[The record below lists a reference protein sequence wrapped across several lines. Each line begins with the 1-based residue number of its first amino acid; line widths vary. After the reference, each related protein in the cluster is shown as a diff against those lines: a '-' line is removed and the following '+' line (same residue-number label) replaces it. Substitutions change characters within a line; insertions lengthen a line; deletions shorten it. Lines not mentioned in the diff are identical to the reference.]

1 MIYMVTA
8 MYAEAHAIIT
18 HFRLKKDLSHI
29 RFQVFDNREADIR
42 LMVTG
47 TGGISAAVAIAD
59 ICREVKAGDF
69 LINVGT
75 CAVMQ
80 EEAGAEKEND
90 RAVKGETD
98 DGGRSFDRR
107 EGTGRPGDIF
117 LCNKIREEVTGRT
130 FYPDILYRHG
140 FAEAQILTGAALY
153 TKNKREDGFWLYDM
167 EAAAVYQ
174 AGLYFFGPHRMSFLK
189 VVSDD
194 GNTKEVTDR
203 QVRELIERNV
213 ERIAEYVNLLKEAGR
228 KEQEGPGLSVHKP
241 DEETELLC
249 RDMHCSK
256 TMAAA
261 LRQCIYYG
269 ILSGRD
275 IAKLRKEMY
284 REGVLPCRDKRE
296 GKLCLEEFKRRIL

>member
-1 MIYMVTA
+1 MVYIVTA
-8 MYAEAHAIIT
+8 MYDEAHAVIT
-18 HFRLKKDLSHI
+18 RFHLKKDVSHV
-29 RFQVFDNREADIR
+29 RFQVFDNQEADIR
-42 LMVTG
+42 LVVA
-47 TGGISAAVAIAD
+47 GIGAIPAAVAIAD
-59 ICREVKAGDF
+59 TCREAKAGDF
-69 LINVGT
+69 LVNVGI
-75 CAVMQ
+75 CAGIGKDM
-80 EEAGAEKEND
+80 ASEKE
-90 RAVKGETD
+90 RICMPGET
-98 DGGRSFDRR
+98 
-107 EGTGRPGDIF
+107 F
-117 LCNKIREEVTGRT
+117 LCNKITEEVTGRT
-130 FYPDILYRHG
+130 FYPDILYPHE
-140 FAEAQILTGAALY
+140 FTEAQILTGAAPC
-153 TKNKREDGFWLYDM
+153 TGSEKEDGFRLYDM
-167 EAAAVYQ
+167 EAVAVYQ
-174 AGLYFFGPHRMSFLK
+174 AGLYYFGPHRMSFLK
-189 VVSDD
+189 VVSDNGD
-194 GNTKEVTDR
+194 AGEVTAK

-284 REGVLPCRDKRE
+284 REGFLPCRDKRE